1 MKGAQPNG
9 QAASPSTRWQQQ
21 AVEKDASHSKKVLER
36 ISQQSFPSASWQSP
50 PAPRQGSKTP
60 HAFNSTFMFLPITRF
75 PGIPCPASVRSP
87 MQPKKPRW
95 VIRHRTNA
103 DHPRFFPAKNI
114 TAIGDLKLHSILH
127 KDLIL
132 SNALGLLMVTRHIPN
147 RGTCFRGCQHCFSV
161 SSLITNSH
169 TYSIPQF
176 RRTNDSEK
184 DSRDPDN

>member
-1 MKGAQPNG
+1 
-9 QAASPSTRWQQQ
+9 
-21 AVEKDASHSKKVLER
+21 
-36 ISQQSFPSASWQSP
+36 
-50 PAPRQGSKTP
+50 
-60 HAFNSTFMFLPITRF
+60 MFLPITRF

-132 SNALGLLMVTRHIPN
+132 SNALGLLMVTLVISPT
-147 RGTCFRGCQHCFSV
+147 GGLV
-161 SSLITNSH
+161 SEAVSTVLVS
-169 TYSIPQF
+169 PV
-176 RRTNDSEK
+176 
-184 DSRDPDN
+184 